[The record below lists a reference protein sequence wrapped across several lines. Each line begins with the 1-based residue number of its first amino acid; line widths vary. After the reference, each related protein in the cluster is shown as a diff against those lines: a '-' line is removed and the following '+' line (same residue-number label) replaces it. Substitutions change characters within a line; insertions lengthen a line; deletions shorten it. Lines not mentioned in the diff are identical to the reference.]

1 VNAELDTLATALY
14 VTIDNALV
22 DHPEDDGRRSQADTA
37 RRYEVSPSWVSK
49 LVARYHAEGDAASEP
64 RSRRPHTSP
73 RATDPATVALIIDLR
88 RTLTGKGL
96 DSGPDTIRWH
106 LEQHHDVMVSR
117 ATIWRYLNAA
127 GLITPE
133 PKKKPKTSYIRF
145 QADLPNET
153 WQSDFTHWHLTDGDG
168 VEIITFIDD
177 HSRYALSVTA
187 HTRITTDII
196 VDEFLET
203 AETNGFPAS
212 ILTDNAM
219 VYTARFAGGRGG
231 RNRFERTLLDLR
243 IIQKHSRPN
252 HPTTCG
258 KVERFQQTLKKWLT
272 AQPEAATLQELQ
284 HQIDAFVDEYNHR
297 RPHRSLNRAT
307 PVTKYALLP
316 KATPGESDIE
326 GHYRIRHD
334 IVGDTGTVTLRHAG
348 TLHHIGIGRTHAR
361 THIIML
367 IDNLDIRIVNPATG
381 ELLRHLTLD
390 PNRNVPCQVIET
402 DFWSGGFGFGVCW

>member
-1 VNAELDTLATALY
+1 MFKSRSIIMSVVIE
-14 VTIDNALV
+14 
-22 DHPEDDGRRSQADTA
+22 RRSQADTA
-37 RRYEVSPSWVSK
+37 RLYEVSPSWVSK
-49 LVARYHAEGDAASEP
+49 LVARYHAEGDTAFEP

-73 RATDPATVALIIDLR
+73 QALDPVTVVLIIDLR
-88 RTLTGKGL
+88 RTLTSKGL
-96 DSGPDTIRWH
+96 DSGPHTIAWH
-106 LEQHHDVMVSR
+106 LEQHHDLVVSV
-117 ATIWRYLNAA
+117 ATIWRHLNRA
-127 GLITPE
+127 GLIVPE

-153 WQSDFTHWHLTDGDG
+153 WQSDFTHWHLAEGEG
-168 VEIITFIDD
+168 VEIITFLDD

-187 HTRITTDII
+187 HSRITTDIV
-196 VDEFLET
+196 VDEFIET

-212 ILTDNAM
+212 TLTDNAL

-231 RNRFERTLLDLR
+231 KNRFERTLMDLR

-258 KVERFQQTLKKWLT
+258 KVERFQQTLKKWLN
-272 AQPEAATLQELQ
+272 AKPGAGTLRELQ
-284 HQIDAFVDEYNHR
+284 DQLDAFVDEYNNR
-297 RPHRSLNRAT
+297 RPHRSLNRMT
-307 PVTKYALLP
+307 PAAKYTLLP
-316 KATPGESDIE
+316 KATPSNSDLDS
-326 GHYRIRHD
+326 HYRIRHD

-361 THIIML
+361 THIVML

-390 PNRNVPCQVIET
+390 PNRNYQPQT
-402 DFWSGGFGFGVCW
+402 QDHKKTPKP